1 MRDLNIRWLGK
12 LPYSEAYDLQLGLH
26 RSASPEDSKDDY
38 LLLLE
43 HNNVITSGRSSKEN
57 NLLVSKG
64 QLHELGIEY
73 FETDRGGD
81 ITYHGDGQLIGYPI
95 IRLSDPKKVIPF
107 VRNLENVIIDS
118 LRKFKIDS
126 FTKEDDTGVWTAKG
140 KIASVGIKVSKW
152 TTYHG
157 FSLNI
162 FDSLDGYQLINPCGN
177 QSEQITSIH
186 QFNPDISF
194 EEVAS
199 EISDNFV
206 KIFGYANTNRQF
218 SQFTPR
224 QLKRTKEFN
233 IDQMVKDGV
242 FKINQNK
249 IPVTVRGV
257 LPSEPKRPEWMKV
270 KANLG
275 SDYVSLKNLLSEKK
289 LNTVCEEAS
298 CPNIYECWSMGTATF
313 MIMGDVC
320 TRACGFCDVK
330 TGRPGELDLG
340 EPLRVAESVQAMNL
354 THAVITSVNRDDL
367 EDGGSMFFADTIR
380 AVKDKNSHCDV
391 EVLVPDFKGL
401 RSAIQNIIDA
411 SPEVFNHN
419 LETVPRL
426 QREIRTAASY
436 GRSLSLLE
444 YVKKQG
450 FMGKTKNAV
459 IEFQKESDLLADGI
473 VGNKTKEAMRAYT
486 GCRST
491 NVCNAR
497 DNTGAKLDSV
507 ADIQTYL
514 SNNGFNPGIID
525 GEMGSY
531 TKEAIK
537 AFQRKVGLIPDGV
550 AGNRTKSAMR
560 AYTGC

>member
-1 MRDLNIRWLGK
+1 MVTGIRLRDLNIRWLGK

-26 RSASPEDSKDDY
+26 RTASKEDSKDDY

-43 HNNVITSGRSSKEN
+43 HNSVITSGRSSKEN
-57 NLLVSKG
+57 NLLVSKS

-126 FTKEDDTGVWTAKG
+126 FTKEDDTGVWTTKG
-140 KIASVGIKVSKW
+140 KIASIGIKVSKW

-162 FDSLDGYQLINPCGN
+162 FDSLDGYQLIKPCGK

-194 EEVAS
+194 EEVAN
-199 EISDNFV
+199 EISNNFIKV
-206 KIFGYANTNRQF
+206 FGYANTDKQF

-330 TGRPGELDLG
+330 TGKPGELDLE

-380 AVKDKNSHCDV
+380 AVKDKNIDCDV

-450 FMGKTKNAV
+450 FTGKTKTG
-459 IEFQKESDLLADGI
+459 LI
-473 VGNKTKEAMRAYT
+473 VGMGETKEEVISVLKDLSKIEVDIVTIGQYLRPTAKHRPIDRYATIEEFEDYKII
-486 GCRST
+486 GESFGIPHVESGPLVRSSYH
-491 NVCNAR
+491 
-497 DNTGAKLDSV
+497 AKDSF
-507 ADIQTYL
+507 A
-514 SNNGFNPGIID
+514 
-525 GEMGSY
+525 
-531 TKEAIK
+531 
-537 AFQRKVGLIPDGV
+537 
-550 AGNRTKSAMR
+550 SA
-560 AYTGC
+560 

>member
-1 MRDLNIRWLGK
+1 MVTGIRLRDLNIRWLGK

-26 RSASPEDSKDDY
+26 KSVSQEDSKDDY

-199 EISDNFV
+199 EISDNFAKV
-206 KIFGYANTNRQF
+206 FDYANTDRQF

-450 FMGKTKNAV
+450 FMGKTKTG
-459 IEFQKESDLLADGI
+459 LI
-473 VGNKTKEAMRAYT
+473 VGMGETKEEVISVLKDLSKIEVDIVTIGQYLRPTAKHRPIDRYATIEEFEDYKII
-486 GCRST
+486 GESYGIPHVESGPLVRSSYH
-491 NVCNAR
+491 
-497 DNTGAKLDSV
+497 AKDSF
-507 ADIQTYL
+507 A
-514 SNNGFNPGIID
+514 
-525 GEMGSY
+525 
-531 TKEAIK
+531 
-537 AFQRKVGLIPDGV
+537 
-550 AGNRTKSAMR
+550 SA
-560 AYTGC
+560 

>member
-1 MRDLNIRWLGK
+1 MVTGVRLRDLNIRWLGK

-26 RSASPEDSKDDY
+26 RSVSKEYSKDDY

-126 FTKEDDTGVWTAKG
+126 FTKEDDTGVWTVKG

-199 EISDNFV
+199 EISDNFAKV
-206 KIFGYANTNRQF
+206 FGYTNTDRQF

-340 EPLRVAESVQAMNL
+340 EPHRVAESVQAMNL

-450 FMGKTKNAV
+450 FMGKTKTG
-459 IEFQKESDLLADGI
+459 LI
-473 VGNKTKEAMRAYT
+473 VGMGETKEEVISVLKDLSKIEVDIVTIGQYLRPTAKHRPIDRYATLEEFEDYKII
-486 GCRST
+486 GESYGIPHVESGPLVRSSYH
-491 NVCNAR
+491 
-497 DNTGAKLDSV
+497 AKDSF
-507 ADIQTYL
+507 A
-514 SNNGFNPGIID
+514 
-525 GEMGSY
+525 
-531 TKEAIK
+531 
-537 AFQRKVGLIPDGV
+537 
-550 AGNRTKSAMR
+550 SA
-560 AYTGC
+560 

>member
-1 MRDLNIRWLGK
+1 MVTGIRLRDLNIRWLGK

-26 RSASPEDSKDDY
+26 RSVSREDSKDDY

-199 EISDNFV
+199 EISDNFAKV
-206 KIFGYANTNRQF
+206 FGYTNTDRQF

-450 FMGKTKNAV
+450 FMGKTKTG
-459 IEFQKESDLLADGI
+459 LI
-473 VGNKTKEAMRAYT
+473 VGMGETKEEVISVLKDLSKIEVDIVTIGQYLRPTAKHRPIDRYATIEEFEDYKII
-486 GCRST
+486 GESYGIPHVESGPLVRSSYH
-491 NVCNAR
+491 
-497 DNTGAKLDSV
+497 AKDSF
-507 ADIQTYL
+507 A
-514 SNNGFNPGIID
+514 
-525 GEMGSY
+525 
-531 TKEAIK
+531 
-537 AFQRKVGLIPDGV
+537 
-550 AGNRTKSAMR
+550 SA
-560 AYTGC
+560 

>member
-1 MRDLNIRWLGK
+1 LVAGIRLRDLNIRWLGK

-26 RSASPEDSKDDY
+26 RSVSQEDSKDDY

-186 QFNPDISF
+186 QFNLDISF

-206 KIFGYANTNRQF
+206 KVFCYANTDRQF

-330 TGRPGELDLG
+330 TGKPGELDLG

-450 FMGKTKNAV
+450 FMGKTKTG
-459 IEFQKESDLLADGI
+459 LI
-473 VGNKTKEAMRAYT
+473 VGMGETKEEVISVLKDLSKIEVDIVTIGQYLRPTAKHRPIDRYATIEEFEDYKII
-486 GCRST
+486 GESYGIPHVESGPLVRSSYH
-491 NVCNAR
+491 
-497 DNTGAKLDSV
+497 AKDSF
-507 ADIQTYL
+507 A
-514 SNNGFNPGIID
+514 
-525 GEMGSY
+525 
-531 TKEAIK
+531 
-537 AFQRKVGLIPDGV
+537 
-550 AGNRTKSAMR
+550 SA
-560 AYTGC
+560 

>member
-1 MRDLNIRWLGK
+1 VRNLNVRWLGK

-26 RSASPEDSKDDY
+26 RSVSQEPSIDDY

-43 HNNVITSGRSSKEN
+43 HNKVITSGRSSKEN
-57 NLLVSKG
+57 NLLVTIN
-64 QLHELGIEY
+64 QLNELGIEY

-107 VRNLENVIIDS
+107 VRDLENVIIDT
-118 LRKFKIDS
+118 LGKFNIDS
-126 FTKEDDTGVWTAKG
+126 FTKEDDTGVWTSKG

-162 FDSLDGYQLINPCGN
+162 FDSLDGYDLINPCGN
-177 QSEQITSIH
+177 QLEKMTSIH
-186 QFNPDISF
+186 QFNSDISF
-194 EEVAS
+194 EEVAIT
-199 EISDNFV
+199 ISDNFS
-206 KIFGYANTNRQF
+206 KIFGYSDVDKQF

-233 IDQMVKDGV
+233 IDQMVKNGV

-249 IPVTVRGV
+249 IPVTIKGV

-275 SDYVSLKNLLSEKK
+275 TDYVALKNLLSDKK

-330 TGRPGELDLG
+330 TGKPGELDLG

-367 EDGGSMFFADTIR
+367 ADGGSMFFADTIR
-380 AVKDKNSHCDV
+380 AVKEKNNRCDV

-450 FMGKTKNAV
+450 FMGKTKTG
-459 IEFQKESDLLADGI
+459 LI
-473 VGNKTKEAMRAYT
+473 VGMGESKEEVISVLKDLSKIEIDIVTIGQYLRPTAKHRPIDRYATLEEFEDYKII
-486 GCRST
+486 GESFGIPHVESGPLVRSSYH
-491 NVCNAR
+491 
-497 DNTGAKLDSV
+497 AKDSF
-507 ADIQTYL
+507 A
-514 SNNGFNPGIID
+514 
-525 GEMGSY
+525 
-531 TKEAIK
+531 
-537 AFQRKVGLIPDGV
+537 
-550 AGNRTKSAMR
+550 SA
-560 AYTGC
+560 

>member
-26 RSASPEDSKDDY
+26 RSVSQEDSKDDY

-206 KIFGYANTNRQF
+206 KVFGYTNTNRQF

-450 FMGKTKNAV
+450 FMGKTKTG
-459 IEFQKESDLLADGI
+459 LI
-473 VGNKTKEAMRAYT
+473 VGMGETKEEVISVLKDLSKIEVDIVTIGQYLRPTAKHRPIDRYATIEEFEDYKII
-486 GCRST
+486 GESYGIPHVESGPLVRSSYH
-491 NVCNAR
+491 
-497 DNTGAKLDSV
+497 AKDSF
-507 ADIQTYL
+507 A
-514 SNNGFNPGIID
+514 
-525 GEMGSY
+525 
-531 TKEAIK
+531 
-537 AFQRKVGLIPDGV
+537 
-550 AGNRTKSAMR
+550 SA
-560 AYTGC
+560 

>member
-26 RSASPEDSKDDY
+26 RAVSQEDSKDDY

-126 FTKEDDTGVWTAKG
+126 YTKEDDTGVWTAKG

-206 KIFGYANTNRQF
+206 KVFGYANTDRQF

-450 FMGKTKNAV
+450 FMGKTKTG
-459 IEFQKESDLLADGI
+459 LI
-473 VGNKTKEAMRAYT
+473 VGMGETKEEVISVLKDLSKIEVDIVTIGQYLRPTAKHRPIDRYATIEEFEDYKII
-486 GCRST
+486 GESYGIPHVESGPLVRSSYH
-491 NVCNAR
+491 
-497 DNTGAKLDSV
+497 AKDSF
-507 ADIQTYL
+507 A
-514 SNNGFNPGIID
+514 
-525 GEMGSY
+525 
-531 TKEAIK
+531 
-537 AFQRKVGLIPDGV
+537 
-550 AGNRTKSAMR
+550 SA
-560 AYTGC
+560 

>member
-1 MRDLNIRWLGK
+1 MVTGIRLRDLNIRWLGK

-26 RSASPEDSKDDY
+26 RSVSQEDSKDDY

-126 FTKEDDTGVWTAKG
+126 YTKEDDTGVWTAKG

-206 KIFGYANTNRQF
+206 KVFGYANTDRQF

-249 IPVTVRGV
+249 IPITVRGV

-330 TGRPGELDLG
+330 TGKPGELDLG

-380 AVKDKNSHCDV
+380 AVKDKNIHCDV

-450 FMGKTKNAV
+450 FMGKTKTG
-459 IEFQKESDLLADGI
+459 LI
-473 VGNKTKEAMRAYT
+473 VGMGETKEEVISVLKDLSKIEVDIVTIGQYLRPTAKHRPIDRYATIEEFEDYKII
-486 GCRST
+486 GESYGIPHVESGPLVRSSYH
-491 NVCNAR
+491 
-497 DNTGAKLDSV
+497 AKDSF
-507 ADIQTYL
+507 A
-514 SNNGFNPGIID
+514 
-525 GEMGSY
+525 
-531 TKEAIK
+531 
-537 AFQRKVGLIPDGV
+537 
-550 AGNRTKSAMR
+550 SA
-560 AYTGC
+560 

>member
-1 MRDLNIRWLGK
+1 MRNLNVRWLGK

-26 RSASPEDSKDDY
+26 RSVSQEPSIDDY

-43 HNNVITSGRSSKEN
+43 HNKVITSGRSSKEN
-57 NLLVSKG
+57 NLLVTIN
-64 QLHELGIEY
+64 QLNELGIEY

-107 VRNLENVIIDS
+107 VRDLENVIIDT
-118 LRKFKIDS
+118 LRKFNIDS
-126 FTKEDDTGVWTAKG
+126 FTKEDDTGVWTSKG

-162 FDSLDGYQLINPCGN
+162 FDSLDGYDLINPCGN
-177 QSEQITSIH
+177 QLEKMTSIH
-186 QFNPDISF
+186 QFNSDISF
-194 EEVAS
+194 EEVAIT
-199 EISDNFV
+199 ISDNFS
-206 KIFGYANTNRQF
+206 KIFGYSDVDKQF

-233 IDQMVKDGV
+233 IDQMVKNGV

-249 IPVTVRGV
+249 IPVTIKGV

-275 SDYVSLKNLLSEKK
+275 TDYVALKNLLSDKK

-330 TGRPGELDLG
+330 TGKPGELDLG

-367 EDGGSMFFADTIR
+367 ADGGSMFFADTIR
-380 AVKDKNSHCDV
+380 AVKEKNNRCDV

-450 FMGKTKNAV
+450 FMGKTKTG
-459 IEFQKESDLLADGI
+459 LI
-473 VGNKTKEAMRAYT
+473 VGMGESKEEVISVLKDLSKIEIDIVTIGQYLRPTAKHRPIDRYATLEEFEDYKII
-486 GCRST
+486 GESFGIPHVESGPLVRSSYH
-491 NVCNAR
+491 
-497 DNTGAKLDSV
+497 AKDSF
-507 ADIQTYL
+507 A
-514 SNNGFNPGIID
+514 
-525 GEMGSY
+525 
-531 TKEAIK
+531 
-537 AFQRKVGLIPDGV
+537 
-550 AGNRTKSAMR
+550 SA
-560 AYTGC
+560 